1 MPLFTQAHLTK
12 KKVDIK
18 NAEHYPTFTLNI
30 HEDNA
35 GKPGTII
42 KTLSNLEVKPPF
54 GTGLYQ
60 DIQIDFPT
68 LYDFPTD
75 VLTKKYWLSVT
86 TNDDGYPIRWV
97 GYNIDDDSLSSMG
110 STNNGATW
118 SPKIY
123 DNGKGVDNIFQI
135 SGACTPTLATAEVNR
150 KTIKVYPTPVKN
162 TLYISSK
169 EKIVEAQ
176 IYDMQGKG
184 LKTSFNQSS
193 ISFANLPKGVYIV
206 KMKDL
211 NSNVTTEKVVK
222 E

>member
-1 MPLFTQAHLTK
+1 
-12 KKVDIK
+12 
-18 NAEHYPTFTLNI
+18 
-30 HEDNA
+30 
-35 GKPGTII
+35 
-42 KTLSNLEVKPPF
+42 
-54 GTGLYQ
+54 
-60 DIQIDFPT
+60 
-68 LYDFPTD
+68 
-75 VLTKKYWLSVT
+75 
-86 TNDDGYPIRWV
+86 
-97 GYNIDDDSLSSMG
+97 MG

-135 SGACTPTLATAEVNR
+135 LGACTPTLATAEVNR
-150 KTIKVYPTPVKN
+150 KTIKEYPNPVKN